1 MSECDFFSD
10 YAAFTTEK
18 PFDFTKNSSIGCG
31 GNAEI
36 AFYPR
41 TQEEMKKLL
50 QRLQCDKV
58 NFYVLGNLTNVLP
71 ADENVNKAVVST
83 KKLIGIQIGKRVF
96 VEAGVKSGNLIRAC
110 RNAGKSGVEFL
121 TGIPC
126 TLGGALYMNAGVN
139 GRYIAE
145 IVESVFILRDGK
157 TVVLPIEECKYG
169 YKTSVFMNNGDVIL
183 GATLRLEDGDKR
195 NIIETEKEYLKRR
208 QHLPKGKSMGC
219 VFKNPKGL
227 FAGGLIEQAG
237 LKGKRIG
244 RAKISDTHAN
254 FIINENGATS
264 EDIKTLIRLIKT
276 EVEKKCNVLLQEEI
290 RYLT

>member
-1 MSECDFFSD
+1 MSECDLFSD
-10 YAAFTTEK
+10 YTDCTKEK
-18 PFDFTKNSSIGCG
+18 PFDFAQNSSIGCG
-31 GNAEI
+31 GTAAA

-41 TQEEMKKLL
+41 TQTELRDLL
-50 QRLQCDKV
+50 ARLQSDGIA
-58 NFYVLGNLTNVLP
+58 FYVLGNLTNVLP
-71 ADENVNKAVVST
+71 LDEDVEKVVIST
-83 KKLIGIQIGKRVF
+83 KKLSGLQIGEQVF
-96 VEAGVKSGNLIRAC
+96 AEAGLKSGNLLRAC
-110 RNAGKSGVEFL
+110 RNANKSGVEFL

-139 GRYIAE
+139 GKYIAE
-145 IVESVFILRDGK
+145 IVESVLVLRDGK
-157 TVVLPIEECKYG
+157 KVVLPVSECGYG
-169 YKTSVFMNNGDVIL
+169 YKESVFMHSKDIIL
-183 GATLRLEDGDKR
+183 GATLRLTESDKR

-244 RAKISDTHAN
+244 GAKISETHAN
-254 FIINENGATS
+254 FILNEDGATS
-264 EDIKTLIRLIKT
+264 KDIQALIQLIKR
-276 EVEKKCNVLLQEEI
+276 EVEKKCNVLLREEI